1 MSDLQNKLVFSES
14 PQVELGSNFFINVP
28 VILQYKDTPLISV
41 ESAVDASF
49 TTSIPIYHND
59 GTYLAKAKGTQ
70 LYLTEEGRKAGVTL
84 RHEDKITVCLINGKE
99 VFELRRQSAA
109 ALKAEAELYVP
120 DGKLISYR
128 GSSPKLFSTENNQ
141 LTIGGLVMS
150 GSTFNGCKIGILLDE
165 NSIAIGVNQ

>member
-1 MSDLQNKLVFSES
+1 KKN
-14 PQVELGSNFFINVP
+14 
-28 VILQYKDTPLISV
+28 PLIQCGEWGVS
-41 ESAVDASF
+41 SF
-49 TTSIPIYHND
+49 TSRIPIYHND

-128 GSSPKLFSTENNQ
+128 GSSPKLFSTENTQ
-141 LTIGGLVMS
+141 LATGGLVMS
-150 GSTFNGCKIGILLDE
+150 GANFRGWKLAILLDE
-165 NSIAIGVNQ
+165 SSIATGVNR

>member
-1 MSDLQNKLVFSES
+1 MSDSQNKLVFSES

-84 RHEDKITVCLINGKE
+84 
-99 VFELRRQSAA
+99 FELRRQSAA

-141 LTIGGLVMS
+141 LAIAGLVMS
-150 GSTFNGCKIGILLDE
+150 GSTFSGCKIGILLDE
-165 NSIAIGVNQ
+165 NSIAIGVNR